1 MSGLTSSMS
10 ISSRTRNLVSQHC
23 SIEKCSIQKLNTLQA
38 KIKVAE
44 IGKIINPELTCLRKI
59 INEMFCIEK
68 CQVVGLTCNFKKLI
82 CQVMEDCPYYYCDC
96 SGNGDI
102 QGVRGISNFNN
113 FNNLSDNSNSFF
125 HEEIINDDDLSN
137 MGFSI
142 TETDNTNI
150 NTYSKFIS
158 KNLLAD
164 ENLVS
169 NNLKII
175 SIDTISKGK
184 WLFNGNIAVEIP
196 ASTSVSNIKLFVYL
210 DENVVSSG
218 EIDLGSHSQV
228 NSPTIKSYPFNLM
241 FKNDLDGKKLKIGII
256 SFDNK
261 NEIKL
266 LGTTNFF
273 ANQM

>member
-1 MSGLTSSMS
+1 MESSTNT
-10 ISSRTRNLVSQHC
+10 IGTRTTNQFSQNAVINNLRALRA
-23 SIEKCSIQKLNTLQA
+23 E
-38 KIKVAE
+38 IKVAV
-44 IGKIINPELTCLRKI
+44 IDKIINPDLSCLRKI
-59 INEMFCIEK
+59 ISEMFCTEN
-68 CQVVGLTCNFKKLI
+68 CQVLDLSCKFKQLI
-82 CQVMEDCPYYYCDC
+82 CEAVENCPYYYCNC
-96 SGNGDI
+96 TGDSDNPF
-102 QGVRGISNFNN
+102 VRGVSNFNN

-125 HEEIINDDDLSN
+125 HEEIINDDNLSN
-137 MGFSI
+137 MDLLI
-142 TETDNTNI
+142 TETDNTYK

-158 KNLLAD
+158 KNMLAD

-210 DENVVSSG
+210 NENVVSSG

-228 NSPTIKSYPFNLM
+228 NSPTIKSHPFNLM
-241 FKNDLDGKKLKIGII
+241 FKNDLDGKELKIGII

-261 NEIKL
+261 NELKL

>member
-1 MSGLTSSMS
+1 MSRLISTNS
-10 ISSRTRNLVSQHC
+10 ISNRTKSLFSETAIIDN
-23 SIEKCSIQKLNTLQA
+23 LQA
-38 KIKVAE
+38 SKAGLKVAV
-44 IGKIINPELTCLRKI
+44 IGKIINPELICLKKI
-59 INEMFCIEK
+59 INEMFCTEK
-68 CQVVGLTCNFKKLI
+68 CQVVGLSCKFKKLI
-82 CQVMEDCPYYYCDC
+82 CEAVEDCPYYYCDC
-96 SGNGDI
+96 SGNDDN
-102 QGVRGISNFNN
+102 QGIRGISNFNN
-113 FNNLSDNSNSFF
+113 FDNLSDNSNSFF

-137 MGFSI
+137 MDFTI
-142 TETDNTNI
+142 TETDNTDI

-158 KNLLAD
+158 KNLMAD
-164 ENLVS
+164 VNIVS

-228 NSPTIKSYPFNLM
+228 GAPTIKSHPFNLM
-241 FKNDLDGKKLKIGII
+241 FKNDLDGKELKIGII

-261 NEIKL
+261 NELKL

>member
-1 MSGLTSSMS
+1 MKSSTNTIGTRTTNQ
-10 ISSRTRNLVSQHC
+10 ISQNTVINNLRALRA
-23 SIEKCSIQKLNTLQA
+23 E
-38 KIKVAE
+38 IKVAV
-44 IGKIINPELTCLRKI
+44 IDKIINPELTCLRQI
-59 INEMFCIEK
+59 INEMFCTEK
-68 CQVVGLTCNFKKLI
+68 CKVVGLTCKFKKLI
-82 CQVMEDCPYYYCDC
+82 CEAVEDCPYYYCDC
-96 SGNGDI
+96 SGNDDI
-102 QGVRGISNFNN
+102 QVVRGLTGFNN
-113 FNNLSDNSNSFF
+113 LNNLSDNSNSFF
-125 HEEIINDDDLSN
+125 HEEIINDDNLSS
-137 MGFSI
+137 MDFTI
-142 TETDNTNI
+142 TETDNTDT

-158 KNLLAD
+158 KNLLTD

-228 NSPTIKSYPFNLM
+228 NSPTIKSHPFNLM
-241 FKNDLDGKKLKIGII
+241 FKNDLDGKELKIGIS

-261 NEIKL
+261 NELKL